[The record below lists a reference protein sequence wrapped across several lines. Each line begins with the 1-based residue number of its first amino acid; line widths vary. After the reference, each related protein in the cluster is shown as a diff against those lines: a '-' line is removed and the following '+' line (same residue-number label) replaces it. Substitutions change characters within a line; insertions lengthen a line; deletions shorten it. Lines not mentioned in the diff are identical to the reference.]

1 MSDESKYE
9 VLKSEIL
16 NLIDE
21 WDEQTKDFRKQS
33 LDATDPVEV
42 ARMRAKA
49 DTLNYRRGQLIVALE
64 WAEDES
70 EDTKNI
76 L

>member
-33 LDATDPVEV
+33 LDAKDPIEV